1 MLGLTFQSWGSEGP
15 FAEVLVVLGVV
26 AKRVLESNLMVGTT
40 FWRAISKVNAAV
52 RTKHGTFGKQ
62 STEPSTISVWFA

>member
-26 AKRVLESNLMVGTT
+26 AKRVLESNLMVAKKL
-40 FWRAISKVNAAV
+40 RCINRSEK
-52 RTKHGTFGKQ
+52 
-62 STEPSTISVWFA
+62 